1 MSKWSIKKSEVS
13 QLKHMEYIQHHE
25 NMLQGTGWMLIT
37 NQEGHIPRSPKE
49 VYISDSAGKSF
60 WPS

>member
-1 MSKWSIKKSEVS
+1 
-13 QLKHMEYIQHHE
+13 MEYIQHHG

-37 NQEGHIPRSPKE
+37 NQEGHIPRSTKE

-60 WPS
+60 